1 MNAKASGITATP
13 APHRTGDKSLE
24 AMRARISDYCDR
36 FGVEPPQLRIR
47 LGRIQMDTATLDWFE
62 TSGASL
68 DWILSGDPLGM
79 ASTYRERYALR
90 DVAPAS
96 PETAGALH

>member
-1 MNAKASGITATP
+1 
-13 APHRTGDKSLE
+13 
-24 AMRARISDYCDR
+24 
-36 FGVEPPQLRIR
+36 
-47 LGRIQMDTATLDWFE
+47 MDTATLDWFE